1 MSRYNDNQNKFSK
14 PCFPSSAGR
23 IPNTPSIP
31 ITKAQ
36 LRTFRAIIIDLTK
49 IIPKLFANPSPQNI
63 EDLIDTLNLLS
74 KFICSLDATSSLK
87 AQGLAII
94 KNLIT
99 ILRNPTFVASAVF
112 IELQNLINY
121 LLYITKLFRIDP
133 CTLQELL
140 KLIAALQTAL
150 VNSASFIQG
159 PTGPTGPAGATG
171 ATGPRGNTGATGPQG
186 NTGAT
191 GATGIGV
198 TGPTGPS
205 GGPTGPTGPQGN
217 TGATGATGPQ
227 GVQGN
232 TGATGATGATGPQG
246 VQGNTG
252 ATGATGPQG
261 NTGATGATGATG
273 PQGNTGATGA
283 TGATGPQGV
292 QGNTGATGATGPQGV
307 QGNTGATGATGPQGV
322 QGNTGAT
329 GATGPQG
336 VQGNTGATGVTGA
349 TGPQG
354 VQGNTGS
361 TGPQGIQ
368 GPTGATGATGIGVT
382 GPTGPTG
389 PSFPI
394 ATIVVT
400 NNIQQ
405 TVLQFNNFIF
415 STAIN
420 VNNIIFN
427 GTDTVTVING
437 GIYVISVSIST
448 TAPGCAPLGVGISI
462 NGAVATD
469 NFSSNLIGDS
479 LSFTTIETLAAGAR
493 ISVQST
499 LNEITIPATGNTNIR
514 LTVFRIA

>member
-1 MSRYNDNQNKFSK
+1 MSRYDDSQNKFSK

-31 ITKAQ
+31 VTKAQ

-74 KFICSLDATSSLK
+74 KFICSLDAASSLK

-99 ILRNPTFVASAVF
+99 ILKNPTFVASAVF

-121 LLYITKLFRIDP
+121 LLSITKLFRIDP

-159 PTGPTGPAGATG
+159 PTGPTGPTGPAGATG
-171 ATGPRGNTGATGPQG
+171 ATGPQGVQGP
-186 NTGAT
+186 T

-205 GGPTGPTGPQGN
+205 G
-217 TGATGATGPQ
+217 
-227 GVQGN
+227 
-232 TGATGATGATGPQG
+232 
-246 VQGNTG
+246 
-252 ATGATGPQG
+252 
-261 NTGATGATGATG
+261 
-273 PQGNTGATGA
+273 
-283 TGATGPQGV
+283 
-292 QGNTGATGATGPQGV
+292 
-307 QGNTGATGATGPQGV
+307 
-322 QGNTGAT
+322 
-329 GATGPQG
+329 
-336 VQGNTGATGVTGA
+336 
-349 TGPQG
+349 
-354 VQGNTGS
+354 
-361 TGPQGIQ
+361 
-368 GPTGATGATGIGVT
+368 
-382 GPTGPTG
+382 
-389 PSFPI
+389 PSFPV

-415 STAIN
+415 NTAIN

-427 GTDTVTVING
+427 GTDTVTVINA

-479 LSFTTIETLAAGAR
+479 LSFTTIETLTAGAN

>member
-171 ATGPRGNTGATGPQG
+171 ATGPRGNTGATGATGPRG

-191 GATGIGV
+191 G
-198 TGPTGPS
+198 PR
-205 GGPTGPTGPQGN
+205 
-217 TGATGATGPQ
+217 
-227 GVQGN
+227 GN
-232 TGATGATGATGPQG
+232 TGATGATGATGPR
-246 VQGNTG
+246 
-252 ATGATGPQG
+252 G

-283 TGATGPQGV
+283 TGPRGNTGATGATGPRGNTGATGATGPQG
-292 QGNTGATGATGPQGV
+292 NTGATGATGPQGATGATGPQGV
-307 QGNTGATGATGPQGV
+307 QGNTGATGATGP
-322 QGNTGAT
+322 
-329 GATGPQG
+329 
-336 VQGNTGATGVTGA
+336 
-349 TGPQG
+349 
-354 VQGNTGS
+354 
-361 TGPQGIQ
+361 
-368 GPTGATGATGIGVT
+368 
-382 GPTGPTG
+382 
-389 PSFPI
+389 
-394 ATIVVT
+394 
-400 NNIQQ
+400 
-405 TVLQFNNFIF
+405 
-415 STAIN
+415 
-420 VNNIIFN
+420 
-427 GTDTVTVING
+427 
-437 GIYVISVSIST
+437 
-448 TAPGCAPLGVGISI
+448 
-462 NGAVATD
+462 
-469 NFSSNLIGDS
+469 
-479 LSFTTIETLAAGAR
+479 
-493 ISVQST
+493 
-499 LNEITIPATGNTNIR
+499 
-514 LTVFRIA
+514 

>member
-171 ATGPRGNTGATGPQG
+171 ATGPRGNTGATG
-186 NTGAT
+186 
-191 GATGIGV
+191 
-198 TGPTGPS
+198 
-205 GGPTGPTGPQGN
+205 
-217 TGATGATGPQ
+217 ATGPR
-227 GVQGN
+227 
-232 TGATGATGATGPQG
+232 
-246 VQGNTG
+246 GNTG

-261 NTGATGATGATG
+261 NTGATGATGPRGNTGATG

-283 TGATGPQGV
+283 TGATGPRGNTGATGPQGNTGATGATGPRGNTGATGATGATGPR
-292 QGNTGATGATGPQGV
+292 GNTGATGATGPQG
-307 QGNTGATGATGPQGV
+307 NTGA
-322 QGNTGAT
+322 
-329 GATGPQG
+329 
-336 VQGNTGATGVTGA
+336 
-349 TGPQG
+349 
-354 VQGNTGS
+354 
-361 TGPQGIQ
+361 
-368 GPTGATGATGIGVT
+368 
-382 GPTGPTG
+382 
-389 PSFPI
+389 
-394 ATIVVT
+394 
-400 NNIQQ
+400 
-405 TVLQFNNFIF
+405 
-415 STAIN
+415 
-420 VNNIIFN
+420 
-427 GTDTVTVING
+427 
-437 GIYVISVSIST
+437 
-448 TAPGCAPLGVGISI
+448 
-462 NGAVATD
+462 
-469 NFSSNLIGDS
+469 
-479 LSFTTIETLAAGAR
+479 
-493 ISVQST
+493 
-499 LNEITIPATGNTNIR
+499 
-514 LTVFRIA
+514 

>member
-159 PTGPTGPAGATG
+159 PTGPTGP
-171 ATGPRGNTGATGPQG
+171 
-186 NTGAT
+186 
-191 GATGIGV
+191 
-198 TGPTGPS
+198 S
-205 GGPTGPTGPQGN
+205 GGP
-217 TGATGATGPQ
+217 
-227 GVQGN
+227 
-232 TGATGATGATGPQG
+232 
-246 VQGNTG
+246 
-252 ATGATGPQG
+252 
-261 NTGATGATGATG
+261 
-273 PQGNTGATGA
+273 
-283 TGATGPQGV
+283 
-292 QGNTGATGATGPQGV
+292 
-307 QGNTGATGATGPQGV
+307 
-322 QGNTGAT
+322 
-329 GATGPQG
+329 
-336 VQGNTGATGVTGA
+336 
-349 TGPQG
+349 
-354 VQGNTGS
+354 
-361 TGPQGIQ
+361 
-368 GPTGATGATGIGVT
+368 T

>member
-171 ATGPRGNTGATGPQG
+171 ATGPQGPQGPQG

-191 GATGIGV
+191 GNTGAQGPAGATGA
-198 TGPTGPS
+198 TGPQGPQGPQGNTGAT
-205 GGPTGPTGPQGN
+205 GNTGAQGPAGATGATGSQGPQGNTGATGNTGAQGPAGATGATGSQGPQGN

-227 GVQGN
+227 G
-232 TGATGATGATGPQG
+232 A
-246 VQGNTG
+246 QGNTG

-261 NTGATGATGATG
+261 IQGNTGATGPQGA
-273 PQGNTGATGA
+273 QGNTGATGA
-283 TGATGPQGV
+283 T
-292 QGNTGATGATGPQGV
+292 
-307 QGNTGATGATGPQGV
+307 
-322 QGNTGAT
+322 
-329 GATGPQG
+329 
-336 VQGNTGATGVTGA
+336 
-349 TGPQG
+349 
-354 VQGNTGS
+354 
-361 TGPQGIQ
+361 
-368 GPTGATGATGIGVT
+368 
-382 GPTGPTG
+382 
-389 PSFPI
+389 
-394 ATIVVT
+394 
-400 NNIQQ
+400 
-405 TVLQFNNFIF
+405 
-415 STAIN
+415 
-420 VNNIIFN
+420 
-427 GTDTVTVING
+427 
-437 GIYVISVSIST
+437 
-448 TAPGCAPLGVGISI
+448 
-462 NGAVATD
+462 
-469 NFSSNLIGDS
+469 
-479 LSFTTIETLAAGAR
+479 
-493 ISVQST
+493 
-499 LNEITIPATGNTNIR
+499 
-514 LTVFRIA
+514 

>member
-1 MSRYNDNQNKFSK
+1 MSRYNDSQNKFSK

-159 PTGPTGPAGATG
+159 PTGPTGPTGPAGATG

-186 NTGAT
+186 PQGNTGATGNTGAQGPAGAT
-191 GATGIGV
+191 GATG
-198 TGPTGPS
+198 PQ
-205 GGPTGPTGPQGN
+205 GPQGN
-217 TGATGATGPQ
+217 TGATG
-227 GVQGN
+227 N
-232 TGATGATGATGPQG
+232 TGAQGPAGATGATGPQG
-246 VQGNTG
+246 PQGNTGATGNTGAQGPAG

-261 NTGATGATGATG
+261 
-273 PQGNTGATGA
+273 PQGNTGAT
-283 TGATGPQGV
+283 
-292 QGNTGATGATGPQGV
+292 
-307 QGNTGATGATGPQGV
+307 
-322 QGNTGAT
+322 
-329 GATGPQG
+329 
-336 VQGNTGATGVTGA
+336 
-349 TGPQG
+349 
-354 VQGNTGS
+354 
-361 TGPQGIQ
+361 
-368 GPTGATGATGIGVT
+368 
-382 GPTGPTG
+382 
-389 PSFPI
+389 
-394 ATIVVT
+394 
-400 NNIQQ
+400 
-405 TVLQFNNFIF
+405 
-415 STAIN
+415 
-420 VNNIIFN
+420 
-427 GTDTVTVING
+427 
-437 GIYVISVSIST
+437 
-448 TAPGCAPLGVGISI
+448 
-462 NGAVATD
+462 
-469 NFSSNLIGDS
+469 
-479 LSFTTIETLAAGAR
+479 
-493 ISVQST
+493 
-499 LNEITIPATGNTNIR
+499 
-514 LTVFRIA
+514 

>member
-171 ATGPRGNTGATGPQG
+171 ATGPQGPQGPQG

-191 GATGIGV
+191 GNTGAQGPAGATGA
-198 TGPTGPS
+198 TGA
-205 GGPTGPTGPQGN
+205 TGPQGPQGNTGATGNTGAQGPAGATGATGATGAPGPHGN

-227 GVQGN
+227 GAHGY
-232 TGATGATGATGPQG
+232 TGATGATGPQG
-246 VQGNTG
+246 IQGNTG
-252 ATGATGPQG
+252 ATGPQGAQG
-261 NTGATGATGATG
+261 NTGA
-273 PQGNTGATGA
+273 
-283 TGATGPQGV
+283 
-292 QGNTGATGATGPQGV
+292 
-307 QGNTGATGATGPQGV
+307 
-322 QGNTGAT
+322 
-329 GATGPQG
+329 
-336 VQGNTGATGVTGA
+336 
-349 TGPQG
+349 
-354 VQGNTGS
+354 
-361 TGPQGIQ
+361 
-368 GPTGATGATGIGVT
+368 
-382 GPTGPTG
+382 
-389 PSFPI
+389 
-394 ATIVVT
+394 
-400 NNIQQ
+400 
-405 TVLQFNNFIF
+405 
-415 STAIN
+415 
-420 VNNIIFN
+420 
-427 GTDTVTVING
+427 
-437 GIYVISVSIST
+437 
-448 TAPGCAPLGVGISI
+448 
-462 NGAVATD
+462 
-469 NFSSNLIGDS
+469 
-479 LSFTTIETLAAGAR
+479 
-493 ISVQST
+493 
-499 LNEITIPATGNTNIR
+499 
-514 LTVFRIA
+514 

>member
-171 ATGPRGNTGATGPQG
+171 ATGPRGNTGATGATGPRG

-191 GATGIGV
+191 GATGPRGNTGATGA
-198 TGPTGPS
+198 TGPRGNTGATGATGPR
-205 GGPTGPTGPQGN
+205 GNTGATGATGPRGNTGATGATGPRGNTGATGATGPRGNTGATGATGATGPRGNTGATGATGPQGN

-227 GVQGN
+227 GAQGN

-252 ATGATGPQG
+252 ATG
-261 NTGATGATGATG
+261 
-273 PQGNTGATGA
+273 
-283 TGATGPQGV
+283 
-292 QGNTGATGATGPQGV
+292 
-307 QGNTGATGATGPQGV
+307 
-322 QGNTGAT
+322 
-329 GATGPQG
+329 
-336 VQGNTGATGVTGA
+336 
-349 TGPQG
+349 
-354 VQGNTGS
+354 
-361 TGPQGIQ
+361 PQGIQ
-368 GPTGATGATGIGVT
+368 GPTGATGATGIGVTGPTGPSGGPT

>member
-171 ATGPRGNTGATGPQG
+171 ATGPRGNTGATG
-186 NTGAT
+186 
-191 GATGIGV
+191 
-198 TGPTGPS
+198 
-205 GGPTGPTGPQGN
+205 
-217 TGATGATGPQ
+217 ATGPR
-227 GVQGN
+227 GN
-232 TGATGATGATGPQG
+232 TGATGATGATGPR
-246 VQGNTG
+246 GNTG

-283 TGATGPQGV
+283 TGATGPR
-292 QGNTGATGATGPQGV
+292 GNTGATGATGPQGNTGATGATGATGPRGNTGATGATGPR
-307 QGNTGATGATGPQGV
+307 GNTGATGATGPQG
-322 QGNTGAT
+322 NTGAT
-329 GATGPQG
+329 
-336 VQGNTGATGVTGA
+336 
-349 TGPQG
+349 
-354 VQGNTGS
+354 
-361 TGPQGIQ
+361 
-368 GPTGATGATGIGVT
+368 
-382 GPTGPTG
+382 
-389 PSFPI
+389 
-394 ATIVVT
+394 
-400 NNIQQ
+400 
-405 TVLQFNNFIF
+405 
-415 STAIN
+415 
-420 VNNIIFN
+420 
-427 GTDTVTVING
+427 
-437 GIYVISVSIST
+437 
-448 TAPGCAPLGVGISI
+448 
-462 NGAVATD
+462 
-469 NFSSNLIGDS
+469 
-479 LSFTTIETLAAGAR
+479 
-493 ISVQST
+493 
-499 LNEITIPATGNTNIR
+499 
-514 LTVFRIA
+514 

>member
-171 ATGPRGNTGATGPQG
+171 ATGPQG
-186 NTGAT
+186 
-191 GATGIGV
+191 V
-198 TGPTGPS
+198 
-205 GGPTGPTGPQGN
+205 QGN

-246 VQGNTG
+246 
-252 ATGATGPQG
+252 AQG

-273 PQGNTGATGA
+273 L
-283 TGATGPQGV
+283 QGV
-292 QGNTGATGATGPQGV
+292 QGNTGA
-307 QGNTGATGATGPQGV
+307 
-322 QGNTGAT
+322 
-329 GATGPQG
+329 
-336 VQGNTGATGVTGA
+336 
-349 TGPQG
+349 
-354 VQGNTGS
+354 

-368 GPTGATGATGIGVT
+368 GPTGATGATGIGVTGPTGPSGGPT

>member
-1 MSRYNDNQNKFSK
+1 MSRYDDSQNKFSK

-31 ITKAQ
+31 VTKAQ

-74 KFICSLDATSSLK
+74 KFICSLDAASSLK

-99 ILRNPTFVASAVF
+99 ILKNPTFVASAVF

-121 LLYITKLFRIDP
+121 LLSITKLFRIDP

-159 PTGPTGPAGATG
+159 PTGATGPQGAQGPAGATG
-171 ATGPRGNTGATGPQG
+171 ATGPQGVQGP
-186 NTGAT
+186 T

-205 GGPTGPTGPQGN
+205 GGPAGATGPQGPQGN
-217 TGATGATGPQ
+217 TGATGPQGIQGPAGATGATGPQGAQGPAGATGATGPQ
-227 GVQGN
+227 GVQG
-232 TGATGATGATGPQG
+232 P
-246 VQGNTG
+246 
-252 ATGATGPQG
+252 
-261 NTGATGATGATG
+261 
-273 PQGNTGATGA
+273 
-283 TGATGPQGV
+283 
-292 QGNTGATGATGPQGV
+292 
-307 QGNTGATGATGPQGV
+307 
-322 QGNTGAT
+322 
-329 GATGPQG
+329 
-336 VQGNTGATGVTGA
+336 
-349 TGPQG
+349 
-354 VQGNTGS
+354 
-361 TGPQGIQ
+361 
-368 GPTGATGATGIGVT
+368 TGATGIGVT
-382 GPTGPTG
+382 GPTGPSG
-389 PSFPI
+389 PSFPV

-415 STAIN
+415 NTAIN

-427 GTDTVTVING
+427 GTDTVTVINA

-479 LSFTTIETLAAGAR
+479 LSFTTIETLTAGAN

>member
-1 MSRYNDNQNKFSK
+1 MSHYNDSQNKFSK

-31 ITKAQ
+31 VTKAQ

-99 ILRNPTFVASAVF
+99 ILKNPTFVASAVF

-121 LLYITKLFRIDP
+121 LLSITKLFRIDP

-171 ATGPRGNTGATGPQG
+171 ATGPQGAQGNTGATGATGPQGAQGNTGATGATGPQGAQGNTGATGATGPQGAQGNTGATGATGPQG

-191 GATGIGV
+191 GPQGI
-198 TGPTGPS
+198 
-205 GGPTGPTGPQGN
+205 QGN

-232 TGATGATGATGPQG
+232 TGATGATGPQGAQGNTGATGATGPQG

-261 NTGATGATGATG
+261 NTGA
-273 PQGNTGATGA
+273 
-283 TGATGPQGV
+283 
-292 QGNTGATGATGPQGV
+292 
-307 QGNTGATGATGPQGV
+307 
-322 QGNTGAT
+322 
-329 GATGPQG
+329 
-336 VQGNTGATGVTGA
+336 
-349 TGPQG
+349 
-354 VQGNTGS
+354 
-361 TGPQGIQ
+361 
-368 GPTGATGATGIGVT
+368 
-382 GPTGPTG
+382 
-389 PSFPI
+389 
-394 ATIVVT
+394 
-400 NNIQQ
+400 
-405 TVLQFNNFIF
+405 
-415 STAIN
+415 
-420 VNNIIFN
+420 
-427 GTDTVTVING
+427 
-437 GIYVISVSIST
+437 
-448 TAPGCAPLGVGISI
+448 
-462 NGAVATD
+462 
-469 NFSSNLIGDS
+469 
-479 LSFTTIETLAAGAR
+479 
-493 ISVQST
+493 
-499 LNEITIPATGNTNIR
+499 
-514 LTVFRIA
+514 

>member
-171 ATGPRGNTGATGPQG
+171 ATGPRGNTGATGATGATGPRGNTGATGPQGNTGVTGATGPRGNTGATGATGPQGNTGVTGATGPRGNTGATGATGATGPRG

-205 GGPTGPTGPQGN
+205 GGPPGPTGPQGPQGNTGATGPQGAQGN

-227 GVQGN
+227 GAQGN
-232 TGATGATGATGPQG
+232 TGATGAT
-246 VQGNTG
+246 
-252 ATGATGPQG
+252 
-261 NTGATGATGATG
+261 
-273 PQGNTGATGA
+273 
-283 TGATGPQGV
+283 
-292 QGNTGATGATGPQGV
+292 
-307 QGNTGATGATGPQGV
+307 
-322 QGNTGAT
+322 
-329 GATGPQG
+329 
-336 VQGNTGATGVTGA
+336 
-349 TGPQG
+349 
-354 VQGNTGS
+354 
-361 TGPQGIQ
+361 
-368 GPTGATGATGIGVT
+368 
-382 GPTGPTG
+382 
-389 PSFPI
+389 
-394 ATIVVT
+394 
-400 NNIQQ
+400 
-405 TVLQFNNFIF
+405 
-415 STAIN
+415 
-420 VNNIIFN
+420 
-427 GTDTVTVING
+427 
-437 GIYVISVSIST
+437 
-448 TAPGCAPLGVGISI
+448 
-462 NGAVATD
+462 
-469 NFSSNLIGDS
+469 
-479 LSFTTIETLAAGAR
+479 
-493 ISVQST
+493 
-499 LNEITIPATGNTNIR
+499 
-514 LTVFRIA
+514 

>member
-49 IIPKLFANPSPQNI
+49 IIPTLFANPSPQNI

-171 ATGPRGNTGATGPQG
+171 ATGPRGNTGATGATGPRG

-191 GATGIGV
+191 GA
-198 TGPTGPS
+198 
-205 GGPTGPTGPQGN
+205 TGPQGN
-217 TGATGATGPQ
+217 TGATGATGPR
-227 GVQGN
+227 GN
-232 TGATGATGATGPQG
+232 TGATGATGP
-246 VQGNTG
+246 QGNTG

-261 NTGATGATGATG
+261 NTGATGATGPQGAQGNTGATGATG

-292 QGNTGATGATGPQGV
+292 QGNTGATGATGPQGD
-307 QGNTGATGATGPQGV
+307 QGNTGATGPQGA
-322 QGNTGAT
+322 QGN
-329 GATGPQG
+329 
-336 VQGNTGATGVTGA
+336 
-349 TGPQG
+349 
-354 VQGNTGS
+354 
-361 TGPQGIQ
+361 
-368 GPTGATGATGIGVT
+368 
-382 GPTGPTG
+382 
-389 PSFPI
+389 
-394 ATIVVT
+394 
-400 NNIQQ
+400 
-405 TVLQFNNFIF
+405 
-415 STAIN
+415 
-420 VNNIIFN
+420 
-427 GTDTVTVING
+427 
-437 GIYVISVSIST
+437 
-448 TAPGCAPLGVGISI
+448 
-462 NGAVATD
+462 
-469 NFSSNLIGDS
+469 
-479 LSFTTIETLAAGAR
+479 
-493 ISVQST
+493 
-499 LNEITIPATGNTNIR
+499 
-514 LTVFRIA
+514 

>member
-171 ATGPRGNTGATGPQG
+171 ATGPRGNTGATG
-186 NTGAT
+186 AT
-191 GATGIGV
+191 G
-198 TGPTGPS
+198 PR
-205 GGPTGPTGPQGN
+205 GN
-217 TGATGATGPQ
+217 TGATGATGPR
-227 GVQGN
+227 GNTGTGATGPRGNTGATGATGPRGN
-232 TGATGATGATGPQG
+232 TGATGATGATGPRG
-246 VQGNTG
+246 NTGATGATGPQGNTG

-273 PQGNTGATGA
+273 PRGNTGATGATGPQGNTGATGATGPQGAQGNTGATGA

-292 QGNTGATGATGPQGV
+292 QGNTGATG
-307 QGNTGATGATGPQGV
+307 
-322 QGNTGAT
+322 
-329 GATGPQG
+329 
-336 VQGNTGATGVTGA
+336 
-349 TGPQG
+349 
-354 VQGNTGS
+354 
-361 TGPQGIQ
+361 PQGIQ
-368 GPTGATGATGIGVT
+368 GPTGATGATGIGVTGPTGPSGGPT

>member
-49 IIPKLFANPSPQNI
+49 IIPTLFANPSPQNI

-171 ATGPRGNTGATGPQG
+171 ATGPRGNTGATG
-186 NTGAT
+186 
-191 GATGIGV
+191 
-198 TGPTGPS
+198 
-205 GGPTGPTGPQGN
+205 
-217 TGATGATGPQ
+217 ATGATGP
-227 GVQGN
+227 QGN
-232 TGATGATGATGPQG
+232 TGATGATGATGPR
-246 VQGNTG
+246 GNTG

-273 PQGNTGATGA
+273 PRGNTGATGATGPQGNTGATGA
-283 TGATGPQGV
+283 TGATGPR
-292 QGNTGATGATGPQGV
+292 GNTGAT
-307 QGNTGATGATGPQGV
+307 
-322 QGNTGAT
+322 
-329 GATGPQG
+329 
-336 VQGNTGATGVTGA
+336 
-349 TGPQG
+349 
-354 VQGNTGS
+354 
-361 TGPQGIQ
+361 
-368 GPTGATGATGIGVT
+368 
-382 GPTGPTG
+382 
-389 PSFPI
+389 
-394 ATIVVT
+394 
-400 NNIQQ
+400 
-405 TVLQFNNFIF
+405 
-415 STAIN
+415 
-420 VNNIIFN
+420 
-427 GTDTVTVING
+427 
-437 GIYVISVSIST
+437 
-448 TAPGCAPLGVGISI
+448 
-462 NGAVATD
+462 
-469 NFSSNLIGDS
+469 
-479 LSFTTIETLAAGAR
+479 
-493 ISVQST
+493 
-499 LNEITIPATGNTNIR
+499 
-514 LTVFRIA
+514 